1 MTQNQDIIFALDI
14 GTRTVVGVV
23 FEKKEDKLVI
33 LDSEIVEH
41 KSRSMLDGQI
51 HNVAEVTTQVR
62 KIRERLEE
70 KLDTKLEKVAIAAAG
85 RALKTVKGQYEIEFD
100 NNKEVTDDDVKT
112 LEFTAVQRAQ
122 EELVTNTQE
131 EVHGYHFVGYSVINN
146 KLNGMKIK
154 DLTGQ
159 RGSKIEIELVAT
171 FLPRVVVDSL
181 LMVIRQAGLEVEHL
195 TLEPIAASSL
205 LIPQQ
210 MHNFNLALVD
220 IGAGTSDIAVTREG
234 AIIGYAMVPVA
245 GDEITEAICD
255 TYMLDYHTAEK
266 IKRKLVEEDSVEVKD
281 ILDQRVEI
289 SSQKILHK
297 IEGKIEELAE
307 LIAEEILN
315 LNEEDPQAV
324 ICFGGGSLT
333 PLLRDK
339 LAKVL
344 GMPVN
349 RIGIKSTQDTDQIE
363 GRIDGL
369 SITQGITPL
378 GIGMSNYNNLNRANF
393 LDIKVNGDLIHLF
406 TLSEP
411 KVSDALLAAEID
423 LEKLEPTLGLALT
436 IEVNG
441 KVKVIPGQAGSS
453 GKIMLNDEEVEL
465 DDYIKNGDE
474 IEVQFGEESRPGA
487 GVIADVVP
495 KLESKDIIANGE
507 KVSLEPKYYL
517 DGELGDLDESLY
529 DRAQIT
535 YQEVKTVMDAIEQVW
550 DIPQQELKSEIINY
564 KVNGRSK
571 SISLNNYKIKLN
583 GEETNLSSE
592 VESGDELYFQ
602 FKPQFEV
609 KPITVKDILEEVE
622 IKTGMDILM
631 NGRELKVPIDDFKLL
646 KNGVEADLD
655 AKVVSGDEIIYQIGE
670 VTIEEVLNHINYTLS
685 ERNKEKIVL
694 KKNKV
699 ESSVK
704 ELVEDGDRID
714 IYLRNK
720 STDMQEN

>member
-62 KIRERLEE
+62 KMRESLEE
-70 KLDTKLEKVAIAAAG
+70 KLDIELEKVAIAAAG
-85 RALKTVKGQYEIEFD
+85 RALKTVKGQYEIKFE
-100 NNKEVTDDDVKT
+100 NNREITDDDVKT
-112 LEFTAVQRAQ
+112 LEFTAVQKAQ
-122 EELVTNTQE
+122 EKLVANTQE

-266 IKRKLVEEDSVEVKD
+266 IKRKLVEEESVEVKD

-333 PLLRDK
+333 PLLRDE
-339 LAKVL
+339 LAKAL

-378 GIGMSNYNNLNRANF
+378 GIGVSNYNNSNRANF
-393 LDIKVNGDLIHLF
+393 LDIKVNGDPIHLF
-406 TLSEP
+406 TLAEP

-436 IEVNG
+436 IEVND

-474 IEVQFGEESRPGA
+474 VEVQFGEESRPGA

-517 DGELGDLDESLY
+517 DGELVDLDESLY
-529 DRAQIT
+529 DRAQIN

-550 DIPQQELKSEIINY
+550 NIPQQELKSEIINY

-592 VESGDELYFQ
+592 VESGDELFFE

-609 KPITVKDILEEVE
+609 KLITVKDILEEVE
-622 IKTGMDILM
+622 IKTEVDILM

-685 ERNKEKIVL
+685 ERNKEKIIL

-699 ESSVK
+699 ESSLK

>member
-1 MTQNQDIIFALDI
+1 VTQNQDIIFALDI

>member
-62 KIRERLEE
+62 KMRESLEE
-70 KLDTKLEKVAIAAAG
+70 KLDIELEKVAIAAAG
-85 RALKTVKGQYEIEFD
+85 RALKTVKGQYEIKFE
-100 NNKEVTDDDVKT
+100 NNREITDDDVKT
-112 LEFTAVQRAQ
+112 LEFTAVQKAQ
-122 EELVTNTQE
+122 EKLVANTQE

-266 IKRKLVEEDSVEVKD
+266 IKRKLVEEESVEVKD

-333 PLLRDK
+333 PLLRDE
-339 LAKVL
+339 LAKAL

-378 GIGMSNYNNLNRANF
+378 GIGMSNYNNSNRANF

-436 IEVNG
+436 IEVNDR
-441 KVKVIPGQAGSS
+441 VKVIPGQAGSS

-474 IEVQFGEESRPGA
+474 IEVQFGEESRPGV

-517 DGELGDLDESLY
+517 DGELVDLDESLY

-550 DIPQQELKSEIINY
+550 NIPQQELKSEIINY

-592 VESGDELYFQ
+592 VESGDELYFE

>member
-1 MTQNQDIIFALDI
+1 VTQNQDIIFALDI

-62 KIRERLEE
+62 KMRESLEE
-70 KLDTKLEKVAIAAAG
+70 KLDIELEKVAIAAAG
-85 RALKTVKGQYEIEFD
+85 RALKTVKGQYEIKFE
-100 NNKEVTDDDVKT
+100 NNREITDDDVKT
-112 LEFTAVQRAQ
+112 LEFTAVQKAQ
-122 EELVTNTQE
+122 EKLVANTQE

-266 IKRKLVEEDSVEVKD
+266 IKRKLVEEESVEVKD

-333 PLLRDK
+333 PLLRDE
-339 LAKVL
+339 LAKAL

-378 GIGMSNYNNLNRANF
+378 GIGMSNYNNSNRANF

-436 IEVNG
+436 IEVNDR
-441 KVKVIPGQAGSS
+441 VKVIPGQAGSS

-474 IEVQFGEESRPGA
+474 IEVQFGEESRPGV

-517 DGELGDLDESLY
+517 DGELVDLDESLY

-550 DIPQQELKSEIINY
+550 NIPQQELKSEIINY

-592 VESGDELYFQ
+592 VESGDELYFE